1 MASKPPEDR
10 VLILT
15 QSFIKYKGDILS
27 KHIFVAAKLL
37 NAADWQ
43 AWVLAPHQ
51 KGLARHEHI
60 QGVEIFRFRY
70 FSEKWERLAY
80 TGRMQEMVVKSPF
93 NLFVLFPLFLYRF
106 LHAGSRLAL
115 KKRPSCIHAHWWI
128 PTGALGCALSAM
140 RNLPLLVTLHGTD
153 VRLIGRKLF
162 FSSLA
167 KWVLKRAAGITVVSE
182 FIKAQLTGKL
192 GVASEKIFVLPMP
205 VDPEKIYQMEV
216 PLSER
221 KTILCVARL
230 TRQKDL
236 ATLIRA
242 FHLVLQK
249 RDKLDLVII
258 GEGPEKANLQ
268 ALIRDLGLEKEVFL
282 HDLMPQETLNQY
294 YNKCDIVVLPSIQEG
309 FGLVVVEGQLC
320 GKPVIGANS
329 GGIPEIIEHGKTGL
343 LFPPGD
349 HESLASAMEE
359 VLGDRTLA
367 SRLSEAGYRSV
378 GARFS
383 QEAFLKKY
391 VEVLRWIQRRY

>member
-1 MASKPPEDR
+1 LASKPLEDR

-15 QSFIKYKGDILS
+15 QSFIKFRGDILS

-37 NAADWQ
+37 NGANWKVS
-43 AWVLAPHQ
+43 VLAPHE
-51 KGLARHEHI
+51 KGLARHELI
-60 QGVEIFRFRY
+60 QWVEIFRFRY
-70 FSEKWERLAY
+70 FLEKWERLAY
-80 TGRMQEMVVKSPF
+80 TGRMQELVVKNPF
-93 NLFVLFPLFLYRF
+93 NLLVLFPLFLYRF
-106 LHAGSRLAL
+106 LHAGSQLAL
-115 KKRPSCIHAHWWI
+115 RKRPSCIHAHWWI
-128 PTGALGCALSAM
+128 PTGVLGCVLSGL

-153 VRLIGRKLF
+153 VRLIGRNLL

-167 KWVLKRAAGITVVSE
+167 KWVLEHAAGITVVSD

-192 GVASEKIFVLPMP
+192 GVAPEKIFVLPMP
-205 VDPEKIYQMEV
+205 IDPEKIYQMEV
-216 PLSER
+216 PVSER
-221 KTILCVARL
+221 KMILCVARL
-230 TRQKDL
+230 TKQKDL

-268 ALIRDLGLEKEVFL
+268 ALIRDLGLEEEVFL
-282 HDLMPQETLNQY
+282 YDLMPQETLNQY
-294 YNKCDIVVLPSIQEG
+294 YNQCDMVILPSIDEG
-309 FGLVVVEGQLC
+309 FGLVVLEGQLC
-320 GKPVIGANS
+320 RKPVIGANS
-329 GGIPEIIEHGKTGL
+329 GGIPEIIEHGETGL

-349 HESLASAMEE
+349 HESLASAVEE
-359 VLGDRTLA
+359 VLGDKKLA
-367 SRLSEAGYRSV
+367 SRLSEAGHRSA

>member
-1 MASKPPEDR
+1 MTSKPPEDR

-15 QSFIKYKGDILS
+15 QSFIKYRGDILS

-37 NAADWQ
+37 SGANWQ
-43 AWVLAPHQ
+43 VSVLAPHE
-51 KGLARHEHI
+51 KGLARHELI

-70 FSEKWERLAY
+70 FLEKWERLAY
-80 TGRMQEMVVKSPF
+80 TGRMQELVVKNPF
-93 NLFVLFPLFLYRF
+93 NLFVLFPLFLYHF

-115 KKRPSCIHAHWWI
+115 RKRPSCIHAHWWI
-128 PTGALGCALSAM
+128 PTGVLGCILSGL

-153 VRLIGRKLF
+153 VRLISRNPL

-167 KWVLKRAAGITVVSE
+167 KWVFKHAAGITVVSE

-205 VDPEKIYQMEV
+205 IDPEKIYQMEV
-216 PLSER
+216 PLPER
-221 KTILCVARL
+221 KMILCVARL

-268 ALIRDLGLEKEVFL
+268 ALIRDLGLERKVFL
-282 HDLMPQETLNQY
+282 YDLMPQEILNEY
-294 YNKCDIVVLPSIQEG
+294 YNKCYMVILPSIEEG

-329 GGIPEIIEHGKTGL
+329 GGIPEIIEHGETGL
-343 LFPPGD
+343 LFPPED
-349 HESLASAMEE
+349 HESLASAVEE
-359 VLGDRTLA
+359 VLEDRKLA
-367 SRLSEAGYRSV
+367 SRLSEAGYRSA

-383 QEAFLKKY
+383 QEAFLTKY